1 MKANRARQFGLIA
14 MGTVILAFAT
24 CCSQKQAPPPA
35 PKPAPS
41 PAPAPSPRPLPPP
54 PLPPLPP
61 TALDWRDAPITP
73 GTWRWAMEGS
83 RSVARFGG
91 PDSAGVLVLS
101 CNRDAAVVT
110 LIRPGIAD
118 GQVPMTLV
126 SSFGNRPLSGLG
138 VAGPPPVIALTLPA
152 RDSVLDAMAFSRGRF
167 AVETAGLPTLYLPS
181 WPEVSRVI
189 EDCR

>member
-1 MKANRARQFGLIA
+1 MKANRARQIGLIA
-14 MGTVILAFAT
+14 MGAIILAFAT

-35 PKPAPS
+35 PAPVPS
-41 PAPAPSPRPLPPP
+41 PSPRPLPPP
-54 PLPPLPP
+54 PLPP
-61 TALDWRDAPITP
+61 AAIDWRDAPITP
-73 GTWRWAMEGS
+73 GAWRWAMEGS

-91 PDSAGVLVLS
+91 PESAGSLVLS
-101 CNRDAAVVT
+101 CNRDAAIVT
-110 LIRPGIAD
+110 VIRPGIAD
-118 GQVPMTLV
+118 GQVPMTIV

-167 AVETAGLPTLYLPS
+167 AVETAGLPTLYVPS